1 MVAIDAS
8 IYNAL
13 GGQRKSAMDYAD
25 EYARRDIER
34 QAGRQQVELGALALR
49 GKQAEFAAAERT
61 RGEQEGVRNAL
72 AGLAPDAGMD
82 QRLGALRSLG
92 TQTAL
97 QTADALEKGQ
107 IERARTEADIGAK
120 RVGTEA
126 AQYDLQRRKLAHGIE
141 SLTGAAS
148 PDAAR
153 QSIISGMQSG
163 ILDQQSAQRAL
174 QEIPDDP
181 QQYQQWRMGKLQGLL
196 SAKDQFDLQRRS
208 QEADLR
214 GESIDMQRQRLE
226 MDRMYRG
233 RQIEQQDRNLA
244 MQEQRLQQQARTGA
258 KLSPTAEKE
267 LFEAEDM
274 AQSSRSAT
282 EQLRQALGLNN
293 RMYSGVEAV
302 RRAKIRSNLPGTDP
316 AADATIAY
324 DNIIGA
330 QALASLKAT
339 FGGAPTEGER
349 KILVDLQASADKT
362 PAQREEILRRAIAA
376 AESRAKLNAEKADA
390 LRAGTYTAPGFRAGA
405 AQQQPQ
411 QQPQRQ
417 APQAGGDV
425 LQRARDAIARGAP
438 RDAVIQRLRENGIDP
453 KGL

>member
-1 MVAIDAS
+1 
-8 IYNAL
+8 
-13 GGQRKSAMDYAD
+13 MDYAD

-49 GKQAEFAAAERT
+49 GKQAEFAAAERA

-107 IERARTEADIGAK
+107 IERSRTEADLGAK
-120 RVGTEA
+120 RVSTEA

-181 QQYQQWRMGKLQGLL
+181 QQYQQWRMGRLQGLL
-196 SAKDQFDLQRRS
+196 SAKDQFDLQRRA
-208 QEADLR
+208 QETDLR

-244 MQEQRLQQQARTGA
+244 MQEQRLQQQARTVA

-267 LFEAEDM
+267 LFEAEDI

-302 RRAKIRSNLPGTDP
+302 RRAKIRSNLPGADP

-376 AESRAKLNAEKADA
+376 ADARAKLNAEKADA
-390 LRAGTYTAPGFRAGA
+390 LRAGTYTAPGFRAGGP
-405 AQQQPQ
+405 QQQPQ
-411 QQPQRQ
+411 QPQQRP

-453 KGL
+453 RGL

>member
-1 MVAIDAS
+1 MAIDAS

-25 EYARRDIER
+25 EYARRDVER
-34 QAGRQQVELGALALR
+34 QAGRQQVELGSLALS
-49 GKQAEFAAAERT
+49 GKRAEFAAAERT

-97 QTADALEKGQ
+97 QTADALERGQ
-107 IERARTEADIGAK
+107 IERARTEADIGGK

-196 SAKDQFDLQRRS
+196 SARDRFDLQRRS

-233 RQIEQQDRNLA
+233 RQIE
-244 MQEQRLQQQARTGA
+244 QQARTGA

-330 QALASLKAT
+330 QALASLKIT

-376 AESRAKLNAEKADA
+376 AEARAKLNAEKADA

-438 RDAVIQRLRENGIDP
+438 REAVIRRLRENGIDP

>member
-34 QAGRQQVELGALALR
+34 QSGRQQVELGALALR
-49 GKQAEFAAAERT
+49 GKQAEFEAAERA

-97 QTADALEKGQ
+97 QTAEALEKGQ
-107 IERARTEADIGAK
+107 IERARTEADLGAK
-120 RVGTEA
+120 RVSTEA

-141 SLTGAAS
+141 SLAGASS
-148 PDAAR
+148 PEAAR
-153 QSIISGMQSG
+153 QSIISGVQSG

-196 SAKDQFDLQRRS
+196 SAKDQFDLQRRA
-208 QEADLR
+208 QETDLR

-233 RQIEQQDRNLA
+233 RQIE
-244 MQEQRLQQQARTGA
+244 QQARTGA

-274 AQSSRSAT
+274 AQSSRSAA

-438 RDAVIQRLRENGIDP
+438 REAVIQRLRENGIDP
-453 KGL
+453 RGL